1 MSRFRKTL
9 FWLHLASGLTAG
21 LVIALMAFTGLCMSF
36 QPQILAWADRDA
48 ARVVPPAVPTRLPVA
63 DLLSRVR
70 EDWPDAKPSALTVYA
85 DPARAVTIALG
96 RDGLVYANPY
106 TGDSVAPATPRLRA
120 FFEFTLR
127 LHRWLGAEDQAVR
140 KITGHITGAACAV
153 FLGLCVTG
161 LILWWPSQWT
171 ARVLRPSLWF
181 VRSAKGKAR
190 DWNWHNVFGFWSL
203 PLLIVI
209 TITGLFMA
217 YKPLADLLYKAPPT
231 PVITRPEGARPIAP
245 AALIALAQTTVPAW
259 EQITLRLGNPRRET
273 PSRSGQSAPAPSVA
287 PTQPKAPEGP
297 QPATLLIRETGALS
311 PVPRQLVVNPFTGE
325 ILRNENLSDYSFARA
340 LRQLAKPVHT
350 GEAGGL
356 VGAILGSLATLGA
369 LVLVYTGFALS
380 WRRFF
385 MKRDQPKAT

>member
-1 MSRFRKTL
+1 MSRFRNTL
-9 FWLHLASGLTAG
+9 FWLHLAAGLTAG

-48 ARVVPPAVPTRLPVA
+48 ARVVPPAVTTRLPVA

-85 DPARAVTIALG
+85 DPASAVTIALG

-106 TGDSVAPATPRLRA
+106 TGDSVEPPSKKLRA
-120 FFEFTLR
+120 FFDFILR
-127 LHRWLGAEDQAVR
+127 VHRWLGGEEQATR

-161 LILWWPSQWT
+161 LTLWWPRQWT

-181 VRSAKGKAR
+181 VRGATGRAR

-209 TITGLFMA
+209 TTTGLLMA
-217 YKPLADLLYKAPPT
+217 YKPLADLLYKAPPA
-231 PVITRPEGARPIAP
+231 PVITRPEGARPLAP

-259 EQITLRLGNPRRET
+259 EQITLRLGNPRR
-273 PSRSGQSAPAPSVA
+273 PAPA
-287 PTQPKAPEGP
+287 TP
-297 QPATLLIRETGALS
+297 QPLNSDLSTLNSQPSTPPITLLIRETGSLS

-325 ILRNENLSDYSFARA
+325 ILRNESLSNYPLARA
-340 LRQLAKPVHT
+340 LRMLAKPVHT

-356 VGAILGSLATLGA
+356 VGAILGALATLGA

-385 MKRDQPKAT
+385 TKRHP

>member
-1 MSRFRKTL
+1 MSLRKTL
-9 FWLHLASGLTAG
+9 FWLHLAAGLTAG

-48 ARVVPPAVPTRLPVA
+48 ARVAPPAAPTRLPVA
-63 DLLSRVR
+63 DLLSHIR
-70 EDWPDAKPSALTVYA
+70 EDWPDTKPSALTVYA
-85 DPARAVTIALG
+85 DPARAVMIALG

-106 TGDSVAPATPRLRA
+106 TGDSVEPPSKKLRA

-127 LHRWLGAEDQAVR
+127 LHRWLGGEEQATR

-161 LILWWPSQWT
+161 ICLWWPSQWT

-209 TITGLFMA
+209 TITGLLMA
-217 YKPLADLLYKAPPT
+217 YKPLADLLYKAPPA
-231 PVITRPEGARPIAP
+231 PIITRPEGARPLAP

-259 EQITLRLGNPRRET
+259 EQITLRLGNPRR
-273 PSRSGQSAPAPSVA
+273 PAPAVSPTPASV
-287 PTQPKAPEGP
+287 QPKAPEGP
-297 QPATLLIRETGALS
+297 QPATLLIRETGSLS
-311 PVPRQLVVNPFTGE
+311 PIPSQLVVNPFTGE
-325 ILRNENLSDYSFARA
+325 ILRNESLSDYTFARA
-340 LRQLAKPVHT
+340 LRMLAKPVHT

-356 VGAILGSLATLGA
+356 FGATLGVIATLGA
-369 LVLVYTGFALS
+369 LVLIYTGFALS

-385 MKRDQPKAT
+385 QKGSR